1 MRGEW
6 GGEGGRMRGS
16 LEGGENEGRLF
27 EIFLTLYQIVLSS
40 YL

>member
-6 GGEGGRMRGS
+6 GGEGGRMRG
-16 LEGGENEGRLF
+16 EWGGRENEGRLF